1 MCPSPPTDR
10 ELEKERQLRRNE
22 RRLLLAVLDHL
33 PVGAIVADAESGR
46 ITRMNAYARDLF
58 GLDAQQEEVATASQG
73 RLLDGDGDA
82 FPPGGSPLARALLA
96 GETVVGATA
105 RVVRPDGS
113 SREITATARPVE
125 APEGARIG
133 AIALFED
140 VEDRR
145 RREEAEHDFIVNAA
159 HELRTP
165 LASIISAVEVL
176 ESGAKDEPAECDLFI
191 GHVAHEAQRLQRLS
205 RSLLMLA
212 RAQARLEPP
221 QLQALPIRPLLQD
234 VAAAT
239 ETGDGV
245 KVTVRCRRELAVLT
259 NRDLLEQVLANLT
272 ANAARYSG
280 SATIAISARPDG
292 DEAVI
297 EVRDRGRGMR
307 PEAARRALE
316 RFYRAGP
323 RDAQG
328 FGLGLSIAHH
338 AVEAIEGTLEI
349 ESVEGVGTTARVR
362 VPAAPKAGT

>member
-10 ELEKERQLRRNE
+10 ELEHERQLRRNE
-22 RRLLLAVLDHL
+22 RRLLVAVLDHL

-46 ITRMNAYARDLF
+46 ITRMNAYARALL
-58 GLDAQQEEVATASQG
+58 GMAVQQADVATAG
-73 RLLDGDGDA
+73 EGHLLDGDSEP
-82 FPPGGSPLARALLA
+82 FPPGRSPLARALFA
-96 GETVVGATA
+96 GETVLDEP
-105 RVVRPDGS
+105 VRIVQPDGS
-113 SREITATARPVE
+113 TREVTTTARPVE
-125 APEGARIG
+125 APDGVRIG

-145 RREEAEHDFIVNAA
+145 RREQAEHDFIVNAA

-176 ESGAKDEPAECDLFI
+176 ESGAKDEPAERDLFI

-221 QLQALPIRPLLQD
+221 QLQVLPIRPLLQD

-239 ETGDGV
+239 ATGADV

-272 ANAARYSG
+272 TNAARYSE
-280 SATIAISARPDG
+280 SATIAISARSEG

-297 EVRDRGRGMR
+297 GVRDRGRGMGA
-307 PEAARRALE
+307 ETARRALE

-323 RDAQG
+323 RDSQG

-338 AVEAIEGTLEI
+338 AVEAIDGTLEI

-362 VPAAPKAGT
+362 VPAVRKADA